1 MNDWYIK
8 EEVAEEEQ
16 ANIIASQVDYEA
28 GDYLTLEEYEVSRGW
43 VTGLLLQLT

>member
-1 MNDWYIK
+1 MNDRYIE
-8 EEVAEEEQ
+8 EEVTEEEQ